1 MCARM
6 AGPKGTSSRALCQH
20 ELPLQKDLSG
30 SLPRC
35 VLSRKVS
42 FPSWVLSSPIKQ
54 QTSSGM
60 TSSPE
65 VPDALRKGMAP
76 LLCSEE
82 TESFVAGPPPPP
94 ESISEHRRHW
104 QIRSLSG

>member
-6 AGPKGTSSRALCQH
+6 AGPRGTSSRALCQH

-42 FPSWVLSSPIKQ
+42 FPLWVLSGPIKQ

-65 VPDALRKGMAP
+65 VPDPLRKGMAP

-82 TESFVAGPPPPP
+82 TVNPLQLAHHLPQRAFQSTEDIG
-94 ESISEHRRHW
+94 R
-104 QIRSLSG
+104 